1 MKYSTSKTR
10 ELIVC
15 QEQANDTII
24 SCPIFMEFLSTER
37 AKYEGEFEHNKGEKY
52 ILFRGGTAADI
63 RW

>member
-1 MKYSTSKTR
+1 MKYATNKTR

-15 QEQANDTII
+15 QEQVSNSVI

-37 AKYEGEFEHNKGEKY
+37 AKYEGEFEHKGEKY
-52 ILFRGGTAADI
+52 ILFRGGIAADI